1 MAESKRGTR
10 KADSVDK
17 VYSELKTLSI
27 DYYFKPGKRIN
38 EVELAQR
45 FGVSRTP
52 IREALNRLAK
62 EGFMYFVPNKGFYA
76 RDMTP
81 KGVHELYELRAIIE
95 QASFQLAC
103 QRASDEDIEK
113 AAQIWEESCR
123 TLPEPEQITDWTPV
137 ALIDEKFHM
146 AIAKMANN
154 SRLYETLE
162 SLNALS
168 RFYRRIDL
176 ETPNRRNNAYD
187 EHVEIIKALRNRDIE
202 HGVKL
207 LEKHVSLSSQH
218 AVSVTKEGLARI
230 FIGDISLDDI

>member
-1 MAESKRGTR
+1 VAEKKQTTR

-17 VYSELKTLSI
+17 VYSKLKTLAI

-38 EVELAQR
+38 EVELSQQ

-62 EGFMYFVPNKGFYA
+62 EGFMYFVPNKGFYS

-81 KGVHELYELRAIIE
+81 KGVHELFELRAVIE
-95 QASFQLAC
+95 QAAFQLAC

-123 TLPEPEQITDWTPV
+123 TLPDPDQITDWKPV

-146 AIAKMANN
+146 AIAEMANN
-154 SRLYETLE
+154 SRLYETLDG
-162 SLNALS
+162 LNALS

-176 ETPNRRNNAYD
+176 ESPERRHNAYD
-187 EHVEIIKALRNRDIE
+187 EHVEIIQALRNRDIE

-207 LEKHVSLSSQH
+207 
-218 AVSVTKEGLARI
+218 
-230 FIGDISLDDI
+230 